1 MKVLYQN
8 ILSFEKN
15 LEMLNRKKMLVFI
28 LEDLMVLVKGFM
40 MSKKIQ
46 LEINKLKSWPFSVVG
61 REE

>member
-40 MSKKIQ
+40 MSKRYNWRY
-46 LEINKLKSWPFSVVG
+46 IN
-61 REE
+61 

>member
-40 MSKKIQ
+40 MSKRY
-46 LEINKLKSWPFSVVG
+46 NW
-61 REE
+61 R

>member
-40 MSKKIQ
+40 MSKKY
-46 LEINKLKSWPFSVVG
+46 NW
-61 REE
+61 R